1 MEKKVTSS
9 EELAFKIRKDI
20 TEMSNI
26 ANSSHIA
33 SALSVTDIVAVLYS
47 QIAQYD
53 INNPQD
59 ENRDRIIL
67 SKGHAGSAIYAAL
80 AEEGFFNKDELYTYC
95 QNGSILSG
103 HVSQK
108 NVPGVEFSTG
118 SLGHGMP
125 VGAGIALSAKID
137 HKKFN
142 TYVIIGDGECDEGT
156 IWECALFS
164 RQYKLDNLIVI
175 VDSNKMQAM
184 GNCDDIISLNPF
196 NEKWKS
202 FGWNVYEID
211 GNNHEELR
219 NTFLKIEK
227 NGKPNVIIANTIK
240 GKGISFMENNLV
252 WHYKSPQGDDFKN
265 AIEELEAKQ

>member
-1 MEKKVTSS
+1 M
-9 EELAFKIRKDI
+9 
-20 TEMSNI
+20 
-26 ANSSHIA
+26 
-33 SALSVTDIVAVLYS
+33 
-47 QIAQYD
+47 
-53 INNPQD
+53 
-59 ENRDRIIL
+59 
-67 SKGHAGSAIYAAL
+67 
-80 AEEGFFNKDELYTYC
+80 
-95 QNGSILSG
+95 
-103 HVSQK
+103 
-108 NVPGVEFSTG
+108 
-118 SLGHGMP
+118 
-125 VGAGIALSAKID
+125 
-137 HKKFN
+137 
-142 TYVIIGDGECDEGT
+142 DEGT